1 MASGKGNNNSIGIVS
16 MIYQAVQSA
25 DFVGSMR
32 NDTSPLTNLYVSLH
46 TANPGAGGAQNTSE
60 AAYTGYARVA
70 VARTTGGWT
79 ISGETITNAAT
90 ITFGASTSGPEV
102 ETYVGIGTAQSLLDA
117 GVLLWFGQLTASLTV
132 NNGITPS
139 IAASALSIT
148 ES

>member
-1 MASGKGNNNSIGIVS
+1 MASGKDNNNSIGFLE

-25 DFVGSMR
+25 SMVGLFR

-46 TANPGAGGAQNTSE
+46 TANPGAPGNQQTSE

-79 ISGETITNAAT
+79 ITGETITNAAA
-90 ITFGASTSGPEV
+90 ITFPASSSGPEA
-102 ETYVGIGTAQSLLDA
+102 ETYVGIGTTTTGNA
-117 GVLLWFGQLTASLTV
+117 GVLLWFGQLTAPLTV
-132 NNGITPS
+132 NSGITPS
-139 IAASALSIT
+139 IALGSLSIT

>member
-1 MASGKGNNNSIGIVS
+1 MASGKGNNNAIGFLEMV
-16 MIYQAVQSA
+16 YQAVQSA
-25 DFVGSMR
+25 SFVGLMR

-46 TANPGAGGAQNTSE
+46 TADPGAGGAQNTSE

-70 VARTTGGWT
+70 IARTTGGWT

-90 ITFGASTSGPEV
+90 ITFGASISGPEV
-102 ETYVGIGTAQSLLDA
+102 ETYVGIGTASSGA